1 MKSTMDT
8 FKNMSFLKYLTCL
21 ICIERCWLAC
31 LFLAHWKQLYNCF
44 SGSQTLRHIV
54 LFSYENNT
62 ISLRKPNAVISN
74 PATDRTNHILLFCF
88 GDVMHLFGF
97 MRPNL
102 NNKFALVIGNVC
114 LQSIKKILILF
125 FRSCMLTTIYVNNT
139 FNILKRDF
147 LN

>member
-1 MKSTMDT
+1 
-8 FKNMSFLKYLTCL
+8 
-21 ICIERCWLAC
+21 
-31 LFLAHWKQLYNCF
+31 
-44 SGSQTLRHIV
+44 
-54 LFSYENNT
+54 
-62 ISLRKPNAVISN
+62 
-74 PATDRTNHILLFCF
+74 
-88 GDVMHLFGF
+88 MHLFGF

-147 LN
+147 FKLKNKIRQQRKVEKKCSFLYVYIYLLKLHGAVIHSH